1 MPQRLNRNIGVFV
14 KVSGFTFVRNVV
26 KYDYP
31 VVESIRSILPVVD
44 EFIVNVGRCDDGTL
58 ELIRSIGD
66 QKIRIVE
73 SVWDETLR
81 KDGLIYAQ
89 QTNIALS
96 HCTGDW
102 AFYIQADEVVHEDDL
117 PMIQE
122 AMHRHLGN
130 TKVKGLLFRYLH
142 FIADYWSTNP
152 WFYHKAVRIIRNNGD
167 VESCGDAVGF
177 HLKATQQYL
186 QSGPKEWIAPAGGR
200 VFHYGWVKDPQTML
214 AKVKEQIAV
223 YHGATP
229 PPKQA
234 ALYRQKTFQYEDYAV
249 LKEFAGQHPSV
260 MQQRIH
266 AARRWGP
273 RRNRW
278 LNWRFYLEIVR
289 RGFRG

>member
-1 MPQRLNRNIGVFV
+1 M

-31 VVESIRSILPVVD
+31 VVESIRSVLPVVD

-66 QKIRIVE
+66 PKINIVE

-81 KDGLIYAQ
+81 KGGLIYAQ
-89 QTNIALS
+89 QTNIALA
-96 HCTGDW
+96 HCVGDW
-102 AFYIQADEVVHEDDL
+102 AFYIQADEVVHEGDL
-117 PMIQE
+117 PAIQE
-122 AMHRHLGN
+122 AMRRHIKN
-130 TKVKGLLFRYLH
+130 PEVKGLLFRYLH

-152 WFYHKAVRIIRNNGD
+152 WFYHKAVRIIRNNGE

-186 QSGPKEWIAPAGGR
+186 QSGPKEWIAPSNGR
-200 VFHYGWVKDPQTML
+200 VFHYGWVKDPKTMMEKKREQASVYYEGRLPAAAEKQL
-214 AKVKEQIAV
+214 A
-223 YHGATP
+223 HD
-229 PPKQA
+229 
-234 ALYRQKTFQYEDYAV
+234 TFQFEDYAV
-249 LKEFAGQHPSV
+249 LKEFGGSHPEV
-260 MQQRIH
+260 MANRLQTS
-266 AARRWGP
+266 RRWAA

-278 LNWRFYLEIVR
+278 LNFRFYREVLR

>member
-1 MPQRLNRNIGVFV
+1 M

-31 VVESIRSILPVVD
+31 VVESIRSVLPVVD
-44 EFIVNVGRCDDGTL
+44 EFIVNVGLCDDGTL

-66 QKIRIVE
+66 PKIKIVE

-117 PMIQE
+117 PAIQE
-122 AMHRHLGN
+122 AMRRELGN
-130 TKVKGLLFRYLH
+130 PEVKGLLFRYLH

-152 WFYHKAVRIIRNNGD
+152 WFYHKAVRIIRNNGE

-186 QSGPKEWIAPAGGR
+186 QSGPKEWIAPSDGR

-234 ALYRQKTFQYEDYAV
+234 ALYQQKTFQYEDYAM
-249 LKEFAGQHPSV
+249 LKEFNGSHPAV
-260 MQQRIH
+260 MAERLRSSQRW
-266 AARRWGP
+266 AA

-278 LNWRFYLEIVR
+278 LNLRFYREVLR

>member
-1 MPQRLNRNIGVFV
+1 MR
-14 KVSGFTFVRNVV
+14 VSGFSFCRNAV

-31 VVESIRSILPVVD
+31 VVESIRSILPIVD

-58 ELIRSIGD
+58 QLIQSIRD
-66 QKIRIVE
+66 PKIKIVE
-73 SVWDETLR
+73 SVWDDSLR
-81 KDGLIYAQ
+81 KDGLIYSQ
-89 QTNIALS
+89 QTNIALAQ
-96 HCTGDW
+96 CTGDW

-117 PMIQE
+117 PVVQE
-122 AMHRHLGN
+122 AMRRHLGN
-130 TKVKGLLFRYLH
+130 PEVKGLLFRYLH

-152 WFYHKAVRIIRNNGD
+152 WFYHKAVRIIRNNGE

-186 QSGPKEWIAPAGGR
+186 QSGPKEWIAPSGGR
-200 VFHYGWVKDPQTML
+200 IFHYGWVKDPKTML

-229 PPKQA
+229 PPTQA
-234 ALYRQKTFQYEDYAV
+234 TLYQQKSFLYEDYAV
-249 LKEFAGQHPSV
+249 LKEFTDRHPAV
-260 MQQRIH
+260 MEARIR
-266 AARRWGP
+266 AAYRWGP

-278 LNWRFYLEIVR
+278 LNWRFYREIAR